1 MRCPEM
7 VGLNVVSGRM
17 VPCPWKLD
25 RLRSPRLLPTQLAA
39 LRHICALSRPAVPP
53 FGVGPLNEGPISRQA
68 SLARRSDVSAPL
80 KAGQHTQ
87 KVAREAADTARAAVS
102 GEGMSSASVTRLVRR
117 LAKVLESVAS
127 RGSTIVGAQRS
138 VAWTRSNTCR
148 QRLEPQAET
157 YRTLIEIAEE
167 VVANA
172 KTALDTAKDLQGE
185 TIIGAMKIDA
195 IMATGSCAPEFA
207 ITRS

>member
-1 MRCPEM
+1 
-7 VGLNVVSGRM
+7 
-17 VPCPWKLD
+17 
-25 RLRSPRLLPTQLAA
+25 
-39 LRHICALSRPAVPP
+39 
-53 FGVGPLNEGPISRQA
+53 
-68 SLARRSDVSAPL
+68 
-80 KAGQHTQ
+80 
-87 KVAREAADTARAAVS
+87 
-102 GEGMSSASVTRLVRR
+102 MSSASVTRLVRR

-157 YRTLIEIAEE
+157 YRALIEIAEE

-172 KTALDTAKDLQGE
+172 RTALDTTKDLHAE
-185 TIIGAMKIDA
+185 TIINAMKIDA